1 MPNLTIDN
9 LFTERFGARSP
20 YLQDD
25 NGGSDAR
32 TRSGAHAHGLH
43 ALADICLM
51 KQREEQVQEPQLSSH
66 GQNSR
71 EPTFIQ
77 AREET
82 EPFPEEV
89 LRTLCLM
96 RNSSADLKR
105 LLAIP
110 TEEERTNNE
119 LFPKNTQPSSQSSKV
134 LKGERL
140 DRELEKML
148 K

>member
-1 MPNLTIDN
+1 MQNDN
-9 LFTERFGARSP
+9 S
-20 YLQDD
+20 
-25 NGGSDAR
+25 GSDAPTR
-32 TRSGAHAHGLH
+32 TGAHAHGLH

-66 GQNSR
+66 GQDSR
-71 EPTFIQ
+71 ESTFIQ
-77 AREET
+77 AREESDV
-82 EPFPEEV
+82 FPEEV

-110 TEEERTNNE
+110 TGDECANNGQ
-119 LFPKNTQPSSQSSKV
+119 FSKNLETRRHGDFQPSKQSTKV
-134 LKGERL
+134 LEGERL